1 MNLSPIFA
9 IGGKFKQVISLA
21 LGFLMAVHVVIG
33 ADRLTE
39 SIEEGLAKKERI
51 DAMTEKDVPEK
62 WRTTVED
69 QSDDRY
75 VRRLFKRGERKAM
88 VVSWSKRNA
97 DEQPGKFSARVFDGD
112 RVVCLINSFSDGSVN
127 VMPMETKGRF
137 YSVIT
142 SINQDRRVLVSIG
155 EDTRYIEEIVVD
167 GRATRLIEDLE
178 FTKTAMKMDTIL
190 EPLVDG
196 LKDHIE
202 GIRSEKGPAETTR
215 SKD

>member
-1 MNLSPIFA
+1 MNLRPIFA
-9 IGGKFKQVISLA
+9 IGGRFKQASSLA
-21 LGFLMAVHVVIG
+21 LGFLMGAQVVSG
-33 ADRLTE
+33 ADRLTD
-39 SIEEGLAKKERI
+39 SIQEGLAEKERI
-51 DAMTEKDVPEK
+51 DAMTDKDVPEK
-62 WRTTVED
+62 WRSTVED

-97 DEQPGKFSARVFDGD
+97 DAQPGKFSARVLDGD
-112 RVVCLINSFSDGSVN
+112 RVVCLISSFSDGSVSI
-127 VMPMETKGRF
+127 MPMETKGRF

-142 SINQDRRVLVSIG
+142 SIRQDGRVLVSIS

-190 EPLVDG
+190 EPLLDG
-196 LKDHIE
+196 LKDHID
-202 GIRSEKGPAETTR
+202 GIRSEKGPAETTK